1 MCAVFDVTRCQVGH
15 IGKFSVF
22 SSPLHLL
29 SFTPF
34 TVYSKYTICWRNMY
48 FRSRNLL
55 ENMVIFQRETAYRF
69 KPSTQGRER
78 SQPAST
84 PCSGGL
90 LVNVLSV
97 CTDSAGSSNATRG
110 FRLQWLL
117 GRNDR
122 DLCSLS
128 PHPHTLSA

>member
-1 MCAVFDVTRCQVGH
+1 
-15 IGKFSVF
+15 
-22 SSPLHLL
+22 
-29 SFTPF
+29 
-34 TVYSKYTICWRNMY
+34 MY
-48 FRSRNLL
+48 FRSQNLL

-84 PCSGGL
+84 PCPGGL

-110 FRLQWLL
+110 L
-117 GRNDR
+117 GFNGFWEEMTVT
-122 DLCSLS
+122 CV
-128 PHPHTLSA
+128 A